1 MRIIYAITDMHV
13 EIDAMKTA
21 GKLIK
26 KYGAEV
32 CLCCG
37 DYSWFGQ
44 GSKESLKILND
55 YSVKTYIIHGNH
67 EMLNTAKNDI
77 KDFKNLI
84 FIHKKS
90 VIFKDLFIIGYGGG
104 GFAQKDAE
112 FLKFA
117 NLEIKKNK
125 KKLYEV
131 LMIHGP
137 PFGTLLDIKI
147 TNYVGNKDFSNF
159 ISNNNIEISFSGHI
173 HEGEELHDQLKNSI
187 VTNPGYRGLIYIL
200 NSKKLSMFD
209 FEIEVNN
216 LKQFKNSKK
225 IFLNK
230 NVCLIAIWN

>member
-90 VIFKDLFIIGYGGG
+90 VIFKDFHWMTGRESELRFSI
-104 GFAQKDAE
+104 KDAVYVA
-112 FLKFA
+112 LG
-117 NLEIKKNK
+117 
-125 KKLYEV
+125 V
-131 LMIHGP
+131 
-137 PFGTLLDIKI
+137 I
-147 TNYVGNKDFSNF
+147 TQS
-159 ISNNNIEISFSGHI
+159 
-173 HEGEELHDQLKNSI
+173 
-187 VTNPGYRGLIYIL
+187 
-200 NSKKLSMFD
+200 
-209 FEIEVNN
+209 
-216 LKQFKNSKK
+216 
-225 IFLNK
+225 
-230 NVCLIAIWN
+230 A